1 MKKYYLTI
9 IAGTQWWTE
18 TVEAD
23 YFTANVGYYSFH
35 IDIGNGVVACYPMNR
50 TIITKIELI
59 EDEF

>member
-18 TVEAD
+18 IVEAD
-23 YFTANVGYYSFH
+23 YFSANRGHYSFH
-35 IDIGNGVVACYPMNR
+35 MNPGNVVVACYPMNR

-59 EDEF
+59 DDEY